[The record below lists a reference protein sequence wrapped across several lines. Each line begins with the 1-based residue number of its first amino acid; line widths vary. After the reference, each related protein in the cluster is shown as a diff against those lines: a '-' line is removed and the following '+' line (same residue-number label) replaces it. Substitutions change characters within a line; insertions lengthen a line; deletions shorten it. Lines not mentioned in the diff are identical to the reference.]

1 MRRAAALLLL
11 VASVALSCVEKNSR
25 RYKREDLLVRS
36 KRRWVLSTIEITE
49 EDPGPFP
56 KQISQ
61 MYNDQLDK
69 VAKHKFVISGSGV
82 TDPPMGV
89 FSIDETNGTV
99 FALKPVDRESY
110 SCFHIKFD
118 ILDKNTNVKL
128 DKELSFDVAI
138 KDINDNA
145 PRFFKPRVIALVNE
159 SHDEGFLP
167 VQLQATDQDE
177 PNSENS
183 TIKFTMVSQTPQ
195 EPKIELEQMD
205 PRMAQLKYSG
215 CFDYDKTKRY
225 DIIVR
230 AEDGGKPALSSTA
243 SITLKILDTNT
254 HLPTFKDAQYSG
266 EINENEVK
274 DEILRLAV
282 EDKDT
287 PNTPAWRAKYIIKGN
302 EEGLYKIVTDP
313 KTNEGIFSV
322 VKGKDYVTTTVIQ
335 IQIEVVNEE
344 SYFHCKYK
352 PDPAPKPNSINI
364 SLTVVDM
371 NDPPVFEN
379 PITNIHQK
387 EEDPPGKV
395 LYTPKVTDDDSD
407 LSKIRFVLLDEPAGW
422 MKIDPKTGQVSTAKK
437 LDRESPF
444 VDRNNV
450 YTVIVGAIDDGKPE
464 ATGTG
469 TILIHL
475 KDINDHKPKLVNSSA
490 IFCTNMGSI
499 PVRVED
505 LDAAPY
511 SAPFSFALDD
521 SDSKLKEYWKLDP
534 TFGNASTLSMEKTL
548 ALGNYSIPL
557 LLEDQQNMKNTET
570 LSVVVCECGQTNTCL
585 KQPLTV
591 DMGGAAIGLIVGSL
605 LLFLLLLLAIACHC
619 GRHFQKLPHAYID
632 EGNQTLIKYN
642 QEGGSSECK
651 AEPSMFLMTTTNTTT
666 NNITVTD
673 SQKMLQPMIS
683 TFTEETRVQD
693 NYEEEMGTM
702 YQGGMRSNGMYSFDT
717 WGNRGSLY
725 RGTSRYSRYS
735 LQVNQHISE
744 HLQKKLHLLSGG
756 QAEDVGYHPHE
767 YAYEGNGSRSQSL
780 DQLSMGNLD
789 DLQFLDDL
797 GPKFKTLG
805 GICQNGIEQKNIR
818 F

>member
-1 MRRAAALLLL
+1 
-11 VASVALSCVEKNSR
+11 
-25 RYKREDLLVRS
+25 
-36 KRRWVLSTIEITE
+36 

-61 MYNDQLDK
+61 VLSLFCILS
-69 VAKHKFVISGSGV
+69 FVISGSGV

-145 PRFFKPRVIALVNE
+145 PRFFKPNQLANAFLHIL
-159 SHDEGFLP
+159 GFLP

-215 CFDYDKTKRY
+215 CFDYDVRHYGLLRRWKTGSFFHGCNY
-225 DIIVR
+225 NY
-230 AEDGGKPALSSTA
+230 
-243 SITLKILDTNT
+243 KIL
-254 HLPTFKDAQYSG
+254 Y
-266 EINENEVK
+266 
-274 DEILRLAV
+274 EILRLAV

-322 VKGKDYVTTTVIQ
+322 VKVRHLSL

-521 SDSKLKEYWKLDP
+521 SDS
-534 TFGNASTLSMEKTL
+534 NASTLSMEKTL

-605 LLFLLLLLAIACHC
+605 LLFLCNKFSLSEWFAVLLLAIACHC

-651 AEPSMFLMTTTNTTT
+651 VS
-666 NNITVTD
+666 
-673 SQKMLQPMIS
+673 
-683 TFTEETRVQD
+683 
-693 NYEEEMGTM
+693 
-702 YQGGMRSNGMYSFDT
+702 
-717 WGNRGSLY
+717 
-725 RGTSRYSRYS
+725 
-735 LQVNQHISE
+735 
-744 HLQKKLHLLSGG
+744 
-756 QAEDVGYHPHE
+756 
-767 YAYEGNGSRSQSL
+767 
-780 DQLSMGNLD
+780 
-789 DLQFLDDL
+789 
-797 GPKFKTLG
+797 
-805 GICQNGIEQKNIR
+805 
-818 F
+818 

>member
-1 MRRAAALLLL
+1 IFIYLCIYLFLFLLL
-11 VASVALSCVEKNSR
+11 CPGCIG
-25 RYKREDLLVRS
+25 DLLVRS

-61 MYNDQLDK
+61 VLSLFCILSVK
-69 VAKHKFVISGSGV
+69 VQSGFHFVISGSGV

-110 SCFHIKFD
+110 SCFHFD

-215 CFDYDKTKRY
+215 CFDYDILMNLYLRFSENKKCNY
-225 DIIVR
+225 NY
-230 AEDGGKPALSSTA
+230 
-243 SITLKILDTNT
+243 KILCI
-254 HLPTFKDAQYSG
+254 FVCFQYSG

-322 VKGKDYVTTTVIQ
+322 VKVRHLSL
-335 IQIEVVNEE
+335 IEVVNEE

-605 LLFLLLLLAIACHC
+605 LLFL
-619 GRHFQKLPHAYID
+619 
-632 EGNQTLIKYN
+632 
-642 QEGGSSECK
+642 CK
-651 AEPSMFLMTTTNTTT
+651 PSL
-666 NNITVTD
+666 
-673 SQKMLQPMIS
+673 
-683 TFTEETRVQD
+683 
-693 NYEEEMGTM
+693 
-702 YQGGMRSNGMYSFDT
+702 
-717 WGNRGSLY
+717 
-725 RGTSRYSRYS
+725 
-735 LQVNQHISE
+735 
-744 HLQKKLHLLSGG
+744 
-756 QAEDVGYHPHE
+756 
-767 YAYEGNGSRSQSL
+767 
-780 DQLSMGNLD
+780 
-789 DLQFLDDL
+789 
-797 GPKFKTLG
+797 
-805 GICQNGIEQKNIR
+805 
-818 F
+818 